1 MTILNQKKVRL
12 VNDETLM
19 RKPDSIMGIY
29 PNAYKVAQYIL
40 VADNRIEKGEAKQEI
55 AKKTAT

>member
-19 RKPDSIMGIY
+19 RKADSIMGIH
-29 PNAYKVAQYIL
+29 PNAYKVAKYIL
-40 VADNRIEKGEAKQEI
+40 VADNRIEKGEANRK
-55 AKKTAT
+55 